1 MEGAF
6 NNYTITKRN
15 KILLLFALIRFWQP
29 FPVHRMF
36 KTLRQLLT
44 LLVISSINA
53 TKNLLNIS
61 HAPPPPAPPPYTYCI
76 NYLDFDRVNN
86 TQDLGSLLLF
96 SGPLESIDFVGCQAT
111 RLKDGIL
118 AVTNISVEISMQFLS
133 KGIQKFRLITEITI
147 QKIQK
152 VKKE

>member
-1 MEGAF
+1 
-6 NNYTITKRN
+6 
-15 KILLLFALIRFWQP
+15 
-29 FPVHRMF
+29 MF

-61 HAPPPPAPPPYTYCI
+61 HAPPPNTYCI

-96 SGPLESIDFVGCQAT
+96 SGLLESIDFVGCYAT

-133 KGIQKFRLITEITI
+133 KGNS
-147 QKIQK
+147 KISFNY
-152 VKKE
+152 

>member
-1 MEGAF
+1 M
-6 NNYTITKRN
+6 
-15 KILLLFALIRFWQP
+15 P
-29 FPVHRMF
+29 
-36 KTLRQLLT
+36 
-44 LLVISSINA
+44 
-53 TKNLLNIS
+53 
-61 HAPPPPAPPPYTYCI
+61 PPPYTYCI

-96 SGPLESIDFVGCQAT
+96 SGLLESIDFVGCYAT

-147 QKIQK
+147 
-152 VKKE
+152 